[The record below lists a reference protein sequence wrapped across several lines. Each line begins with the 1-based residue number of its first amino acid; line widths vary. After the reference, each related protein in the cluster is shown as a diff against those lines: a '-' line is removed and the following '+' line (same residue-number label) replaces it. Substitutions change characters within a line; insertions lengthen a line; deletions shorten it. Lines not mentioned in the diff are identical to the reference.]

1 MWTPEWGTFMLS
13 VCFLLEG
20 ISVSLLLVSVKRD
33 FPLSSTTS
41 PILPLLLSAWWQGW
55 VQVVLQVYPKRVKGH
70 AEWRTASYFFPNSSI
85 SSHLSRDRVSKE
97 VKGGSITNSTCP
109 NRTCLS
115 PPIFALL
122 MDKTEVKNKNITS
135 HPIAPPPYPSHTLPG
150 APPTTSKVTL
160 LFFVSLP

>member
-1 MWTPEWGTFMLS
+1 MELFIIEQNSTYDKSLWGESNVGFFTEIPGKVGKLPF
-13 VCFLLEG
+13 
-20 ISVSLLLVSVKRD
+20 
-33 FPLSSTTS
+33 SSQC
-41 PILPLLLSAWWQGW
+41 LPVGLFQSF
-55 VQVVLQVYPKRVKGH
+55 H
-70 AEWRTASYFFPNSSI
+70 E
-85 SSHLSRDRVSKE
+85 LSRPIFPGAPDLSTMMCWN
-97 VKGGSITNSTCP
+97 ITNSTCL

-135 HPIAPPPYPSHTLPG
+135 HPIAPPPYPSYNLPC